1 MNPFFKA
8 TRPASK
14 KEVLSTAVR
23 LMKHYGETTTL
34 EVKLELREQGY
45 IAYQSEIASLM
56 MKLCQEE
63 GWETDYN
70 GLYRTFSLGP
80 MPEWLVALLIIC
92 PN

>member
-14 KEVLSTAVR
+14 KEVLSTAIR

-34 EVKLELREQGY
+34 EVKLDLREQGF
-45 IAYQSEIASLM
+45 IAYQADVSDWMEE
-56 MKLCQEE
+56 LCQEE
-63 GWETDYN
+63 GWGAEFN
-70 GLYRTFSLGP
+70 GLYRTYILGP
-80 MPEWLVALLIIC
+80 MPEWLVALLMVC